1 MLLRFLLRNH
11 RVYPCALTNP
21 STLTY
26 IVNTDLC
33 THQGVGASIAATMAG
48 ASAAGGAAGGALLPM
63 IAQALF
69 LRLQQKI
76 TNTSTN
82 IRTRKATNSCLCV
95 PPIVTTTREQGKFS
109 SALLIEPLL
118 MS

>member
-69 LRLQQKI
+69 LRLQQKLPTHQQ
-76 TNTSTN
+76 TNAHEKPR
-82 IRTRKATNSCLCV
+82 IPVYACLQLSPRHV
-95 PPIVTTTREQGKFS
+95 NRANFS
-109 SALLIEPLL
+109 FALLIEALL